1 MRTPR
6 VIKPLATTLLAAA
19 LLAGCQGVPLD
30 LSKRTITDRS
40 QVDPYKGRRIAG
52 EATGFQ
58 LMLFIPIAINGRYQN
73 AYRSL
78 LEQAGDDLLSD
89 VTVIESWQW
98 AFVGTMY
105 TTRIEATAYPRK
117 KTDTPAGAPTAAAAT
132 TP

>member
-1 MRTPR
+1 MKTPR

-89 VTVIESWQW
+89 VTVTESWQW
-98 AFVGTMY
+98 AFVGTVY
-105 TTRIEATAYPRK
+105 STRIEATAYPRL
-117 KTDTPAGAPTAAAAT
+117 PAPPATADGGAK
-132 TP
+132 